1 MHKLLTILFQLL
13 PLIFCY
19 FVLFCTT
26 AVCSNVVY
34 RLCDSNGCQT
44 YKSLN
49 DVPPLNNNTVV
60 TTDENNNNNENV
72 DKLDVRVYYEALCS
86 DSWAF
91 FRNELYT
98 TWLNRKD
105 NMNLELVPFGKA
117 FVSTT
122 KKKNNI

>member
-1 MHKLLTILFQLL
+1 MHKLLTLLFQLL

-19 FVLFCTT
+19 L
-26 AVCSNVVY
+26 CSNVVHSEVVY
-34 RLCDSNGCQT
+34 RLCDSQGCQT

-60 TTDENNNNNENV
+60 TETTDDENNNNDENR

-91 FRNELYT
+91 FRNQLYP
-98 TWLNRKD
+98 TWLERKD
-105 NMNLELVPFGKA
+105 NMNIMLVPFGKA
-117 FVSTT
+117 FVSIHE
-122 KKKNNI
+122 K